1 MPHYSA
7 AMHQRLPRD
16 PLLTTAMLLF
26 TAGLLA
32 LGTAFVL
39 FAIGHRN
46 LPTWLSLA
54 SLLLP
59 IGLVIGVAR
68 TRRAAHRKPP
78 PAQED

>member
-1 MPHYSA
+1 MR
-7 AMHQRLPRD
+7 QLPRRD

-32 LGTAFVL
+32 LAVMFVL
-39 FAIGHRN
+39 FAIGHRK

-59 IGLVIGVAR
+59 LGLVIGIAR
-68 TRRAAHRKPP
+68 TRRASSRQQPP
-78 PAQED
+78 TKQ

>member
-1 MPHYSA
+1 MR
-7 AMHQRLPRD
+7 QRPPRD

-32 LGTAFVL
+32 LAVMIVL
-39 FAIGHRN
+39 FAAGHRN

-59 IGLVIGVAR
+59 IGLVIGIAR
-68 TRRAAHRKPP
+68 TRRAAHRRPSSPP
-78 PAQED
+78 SSPRDSDG

>member
-1 MPHYSA
+1 MRYRP
-7 AMHQRLPRD
+7 PRD

-32 LGTAFVL
+32 LAAAFVL
-39 FAIGHRN
+39 FAVGHRS

-59 IGLVIGVAR
+59 IGLIIGVPR
-68 TRRAAHRKPP
+68 TLQVSRRRNS
-78 PAQED
+78 EMEE